1 MILTRLIIFFLLL
14 FVFSCNSNK
23 SEEEMEE
30 LWSKAQTTGEI
41 VNRSGSKFNTGTN
54 KDLALRDAETRLQS
68 GGGLFG
74 KGGGI
79 SLSGIIGDN
88 NQEKNTSGGVIAMSV
103 NPFLWRAALETIDF
117 MPLSSADQI
126 GGTIITDWYST
137 SGNEKERCKLN
148 IFITGTNLKTENLRV
163 VSFCQEF
170 KNPTW
175 VNKETA
181 KENNIK
187 IENAILN
194 KAKKL
199 KLQSS

>member
-1 MILTRLIIFFLLL
+1 MILNRLILIFLL
-14 FVFSCNSNK
+14 FFIFSCNSNK
-23 SEEEMEE
+23 SDEEMEE

-41 VNRSGSKFNTGTN
+41 LNRSGTKFNSATN
-54 KDLALRDAETRLQS
+54 KDLAMRDAETRLQT
-68 GGGLFG
+68 GGGLLG
-74 KGGGI
+74 KGGI
-79 SLSGIIGDN
+79 SMSGILGGNDN
-88 NQEKNTSGGVIAMSV
+88 ENNKSAGVIAMSV

-137 SGNEKERCKLN
+137 SSNEKERCKLN
-148 IFITGTNLKTENLRV
+148 IFITGVNLKTENLRV
-163 VSFCQEF
+163 ESFCQEF

-175 VNKETA
+175 VNKEIE

>member
-1 MILTRLIIFFLLL
+1 
-14 FVFSCNSNK
+14 
-23 SEEEMEE
+23 MEE

-41 VNRSGSKFNTGTN
+41 INRSGTIFNSGTN
-54 KDLALRDAETRLQS
+54 KELAMRDAENRLQT
-68 GGGLFG
+68 GGGLLG
-74 KGGGI
+74 KGGI
-79 SLSGIIGDN
+79 SMSGILGTKDQKN
-88 NQEKNTSGGVIAMSV
+88 NSSTGMIAMSV

-117 MPLSSADQI
+117 MPLSSADQV
-126 GGTIITDWYST
+126 GGTIITDWYS
-137 SGNEKERCKLN
+137 SSSNEQERCKLN
-148 IFITGTNLKTENLRV
+148 IFITGVSLNTENLRV

-175 VNKETA
+175 VNKDVE

>member
-1 MILTRLIIFFLLL
+1 MFLNRLIFSFLLL
-14 FVFSCNSNK
+14 FIFSCNSNK

-41 VNRSGSKFNTGTN
+41 INRSGTVFNPGIN
-54 KDLALRDAETRLQS
+54 KDLALRDAQTRLQS

-74 KGGGI
+74 KGGLSLGGI
-79 SLSGIIGDN
+79 VGGN
-88 NQEKNTSGGVIAMSV
+88 NKQQNTSAGMISMSV

-148 IFITGTNLKTENLRV
+148 IFITGINLKTDNLRV

-175 VNKETA
+175 VNKETE

>member
-1 MILTRLIIFFLLL
+1 MFLTRLITILSLFFI
-14 FVFSCNSNK
+14 FSCNNNK

-41 VNRSGSKFNTGTN
+41 VNRSGTVFNTGTN
-54 KDLALRDAETRLQS
+54 KELAIRDAETRLQS

-74 KGGGI
+74 KGG
-79 SLSGIIGDN
+79 LSIGGIIGGN
-88 NQEKNTSGGVIAMSV
+88 SQEKNMSAGTTAMSV

-148 IFITGTNLKTENLRV
+148 IFITGINLKTENLRV

-175 VNKETA
+175 VNKETE

>member
-1 MILTRLIIFFLLL
+1 MILNRLIPFFLLL
-14 FVFSCNSNK
+14 FIFSCNANK
-23 SEEEMEE
+23 SEEEMDE

-41 VNRSGSKFNTGTN
+41 IDRSGTIFNPGTN
-54 KDLALRDAETRLQS
+54 KELALRDAETRLQT
-68 GGGLFG
+68 GGGLLG
-74 KGGGI
+74 KGGLSVGGI
-79 SLSGIIGDN
+79 LGN
-88 NQEKNTSGGVIAMSV
+88 NDQENNASTGMIAMSV
-103 NPFLWRAALETIDF
+103 NPFLWRAALETINF

-137 SGNEKERCKLN
+137 SSNEKERCKLN
-148 IFITGTNLKTENLRV
+148 IFITGVNLKTENLRV
-163 VSFCQEF
+163 ESFCQEF

-175 VNKETA
+175 VNKEIE